1 VHPGQAEEAGMLP
14 LLDVLPRC
22 CYSENDTHQDKYG
35 LLQGLRDLQ
44 SSVPGPSDNYGVIPF
59 QIINMVKKNS
69 QANIRLLDGNQAAAE
84 GVRLSRV
91 QVIAAYPITPQT
103 PVTEVLSEFV
113 ERGDLKSEYIAVESE
128 HSVMAVCTSAS
139 LVGART
145 FTATSAHGL
154 AYMHEMLHWAAGA
167 RLPIVLACV
176 NRALG
181 APWNILNDQ
190 QDSISQR
197 DTGWIQLYARNNQEI
212 LDTIIQAYKIAETVY
227 VPVMVCYDG
236 YILSHTEMPVEV
248 PSQAKVDK
256 FLPPYKPH
264 TTLDPANP
272 KNYNLVT
279 LADPRVNAEGVLC
292 HGYMELRYLLQEAL
306 QNSAETISKVGEEFG
321 KLFGRDY
328 SDMFWQD
335 DMENADIVIVA
346 MGSLAME
353 ATVAAEMLRKEGN
366 KVGVLGLRTFRPFP
380 KAALSKALKKTRLIT
395 VFDKNI
401 SYGAE
406 GATCSEIKSALYGS
420 KTEAVI
426 RNFIVGLGGR
436 DVKAR
441 ELADAVRSAL
451 PAMKSG
457 ALNSEHPEW
466 ICYI

>member
-1 VHPGQAEEAGMLP
+1 MVNKK
-14 LLDVLPRC
+14 LDKKA
-22 CYSENDTHQDKYG
+22 D
-35 LLQGLRDLQ
+35 
-44 SSVPGPSDNYGVIPF
+44 I
-59 QIINMVKKNS
+59 QII
-69 QANIRLLDGNQAAAE
+69 DGNKAAAHA
-84 GVRLSRV
+84 VKLSRI

-103 PVTEVLSEFV
+103 PLTETLSEFV
-113 ERGDLKSEYIAVESE
+113 EGGELNAQYVAVESE
-128 HSVMAVCTSAS
+128 HSALAVCTSAS
-139 LVGART
+139 MVGART

-176 NRALG
+176 NRAIG
-181 APWNILNDQ
+181 APWNVLNDQ

-197 DTGWIQLYARNNQEI
+197 DTGWIQIYARNNQEI
-212 LDTIIQAYKIAETVY
+212 LDSVLHAYKIAETVY

-236 YILSHTEMPVEV
+236 YVLSHTEMPVDV
-248 PSQAKVDK
+248 PSQEDVDR

-279 LADPRVNAEGVLC
+279 LANPRVNTEGVLC

-306 QNSAETISKVGEEFG
+306 QNSRETIIKVGQEFG
-321 KLFGRDY
+321 ELFGRSYANMLWKDKL
-328 SDMFWQD
+328 D
-335 DMENADIVIVA
+335 NADIVIVA

-353 ATVAAEMLRKEGN
+353 AIVAADMLREKGH
-366 KVGVLGLRTFRPFP
+366 KAGVMGLRVFRPFP
-380 KAALSKALKKTRLIT
+380 KADVVKALDKARLIV

-401 SYGAE
+401 SYGSE
-406 GATCSEIKSALYGS
+406 GATCSEIKSALYGNDVN
-420 KTEAVI
+420 AVI

-441 ELADAVRSAL
+441 EMADAVEKSL
-451 PAMKSG
+451 PSLKEDI
-457 ALNSEHPEW
+457 LNKEYPEW

>member
-1 VHPGQAEEAGMLP
+1 LVK
-14 LLDVLPRC
+14 R
-22 CYSENDTHQDKYG
+22 
-35 LLQGLRDLQ
+35 
-44 SSVPGPSDNYGVIPF
+44 
-59 QIINMVKKNS
+59 INKT
-69 QANIRLLDGNQAAAE
+69 NIRLLDGNQAAAE
-84 GVRLSRV
+84 GAKLSRV

-103 PVTEVLSEFV
+103 PVTEELSEFV
-113 ERGDLKSEYIAVESE
+113 ERGDLKAEYVAVESE
-128 HSVMAVCTSAS
+128 HSAMAVCTSAS

-167 RLPIVLACV
+167 RLPVVLACV
-176 NRALG
+176 NRAIG

-236 YILSHTEMPVEV
+236 YLLSHTEMPVEI
-248 PSQAKVDK
+248 PLQETVDK
-256 FLPPYKPH
+256 FLPSYKPH
-264 TTLDPANP
+264 TILDPANP

-292 HGYMELRYLLQEAL
+292 HGYMELRYLLQETL
-306 QNSAETISKVGEEFG
+306 QNSADTIMQIGQEFG
-321 KLFGRDY
+321 KLFGRSY
-328 SDMFWQD
+328 ANLFWEDSMD
-335 DMENADIVIVA
+335 DADIVIVA

-353 ATVAAEMLRKEGN
+353 ARVAVDMLREEGH
-366 KVGVLGLRTFRPFP
+366 KVGILGLRVFRPFP
-380 KAALSKALKKTRLIT
+380 KAALAKALDKARLIV

-401 SYGAE
+401 SYGSE

-420 KTEAVI
+420 KTSAAI

-441 ELADAVRSAL
+441 ELADAVRKAL
-451 PAMKSG
+451 ISMKSG
-457 ALNSEHPEW
+457 ALNIEYPEW
-466 ICYI
+466 VCYI

>member
-1 VHPGQAEEAGMLP
+1 MAK
-14 LLDVLPRC
+14 
-22 CYSENDTHQDKYG
+22 SIDKTTT
-35 LLQGLRDLQ
+35 
-44 SSVPGPSDNYGVIPF
+44 
-59 QIINMVKKNS
+59 
-69 QANIRLLDGNQAAAE
+69 RLLDGNQAAAE
-84 GVRLSRV
+84 GARLSRV

-103 PVTEVLSEFV
+103 PLTEELSEFV
-113 ERGDLKSEYIAVESE
+113 EGGELKAEYIAVESE
-128 HSVMAVCTSAS
+128 HSAMTVCTSAS

-167 RLPIVLACV
+167 RLPVVMACV

-227 VPVMVCYDG
+227 IPVMVCFDG
-236 YILSHTEMPVEV
+236 YVLSHTEMPVDV
-248 PSQAKVDK
+248 PSQEQVDK

-279 LADPRVNAEGVLC
+279 LADPRINAEGILC

-306 QNSAETISKVGEEFG
+306 QNSEKTIIQVGSQFG
-321 KLFGRDY
+321 KSFGRDY
-328 SDMFWQD
+328 GNMFWQD
-335 DMENADIVIVA
+335 GVQDADIVIVA

-353 ATVAAEMLRKEGN
+353 ATVAADMLREEGK
-366 KVGVLGLRTFRPFP
+366 KVGVLGLRVFRPFP
-380 KAALSKALKKTRLIT
+380 KAAIVRALEKAQLVA

-401 SYGAE
+401 SYGSE
-406 GATCSEIKSALYGS
+406 GATCSEIKAALYGS
-420 KTEAVI
+420 KTKASI

-441 ELADAVRSAL
+441 ELADAVRNTL
-451 PAMKSG
+451 PAVGSG
-457 ALNSEHPEW
+457 VLNAENPEW